1 MFYLKIDFPFSINVS
16 RETFLF
22 WLLLVPLV
30 VFSAFSSFSAFS
42 YFSSFSA
49 FNSFSY
55 FSSFSAFS
63 FFIRFYSIFR
73 YVGEMLFEGTEVR
86 GGLSPGQ
93 TGQHSGELTAN
104 YD

>member
-30 VFSAFSSFSAFS
+30 PLVPLVAFSA
-42 YFSSFSA
+42 
-49 FNSFSY
+49 
-55 FSSFSAFS
+55 FSAFS
-63 FFIRFYSIFR
+63 FFSTFSSFSSFIRFYSTFR

-86 GGLSPGQ
+86 GGLSPEQ

>member
-30 VFSAFSSFSAFS
+30 AFSSFSAFS
-42 YFSSFSA
+42 I
-49 FNSFSY
+49 
-55 FSSFSAFS
+55 
-63 FFIRFYSIFR
+63 FIRFYSIFK

-86 GGLSPGQ
+86 GGLSPEQ
-93 TGQHSGELTAN
+93 TGQHSDELTAN

>member
-30 VFSAFSSFSAFS
+30 VFSAFSSFSA
-42 YFSSFSA
+42 
-49 FNSFSY
+49 FSY